1 MLSPIHFLI
10 VTLYF
15 CFVFFFSTGYFQFY
29 ALDVHKLG
37 GAGRWQQRSGS
48 RAVQGWQQLWVGLG
62 LGFFFPLYLISFGV
76 TLDEEKKEE
85 LNYYD
90 YFFIQSKFWRGCFY
104 FTLVGHQH
112 T

>member
-1 MLSPIHFLI
+1 MHLRCINWEAPGGGSSAQVAVPCRDGSSF
-10 VTLYF
+10 
-15 CFVFFFSTGYFQFY
+15 G
-29 ALDVHKLG
+29 LDW
-37 GAGRWQQRSGS
+37 AWD
-48 RAVQGWQQLWVGLG
+48 
-62 LGFFFPLYLISFGV
+62 FFPLYLISFGV